1 MTSAFVDEPA
11 LVLATHEY
19 VKAYMSKFDSS
30 HDYSH
35 ILRVLALSRQILA
48 ATQRT
53 SPHTVYNSTLVT
65 LLALL
70 HDVGDKKYSSSPSS
84 SSIGVGPVEEFLI
97 SAGCAPGLAATVQ
110 TLVSNISYSHER
122 ENPDRVAR
130 AIAEHPELAIVQD
143 ADRLDAIGAVGIG
156 RTFTYGASKNQGKG
170 MSGVMDH
177 FEDKLVKL
185 GGGMKTAE
193 GKRLGKER
201 GERIAMFMG
210 WWEEEVAGAS
220 ESLV

>member
-19 VKAYMSKFDSS
+19 VKEYMSKFDSS

-35 ILRVLALSRQILA
+35 ILRVLALSQQILA

-53 SPHTVYNSTLVT
+53 SPDTVYNSTLVT

-70 HDVGDKKYSSSPSS
+70 HDIGDKKYLTSPSS
-84 SSIGVGPVEEFLI
+84 SSIGLGPVEEFLI
-97 SAGCAPGLAATVQ
+97 SAGSAPDLAVTVQ
-110 TLVSNISYSHER
+110 ELVSNVSYSHER
-122 ENPDRVAR
+122 ENSDRVAR

-156 RTFTYGASKNQGKG
+156 RTFTYGASRNQGKG

-185 GGGMKTAE
+185 GEGMKTAE

-201 GERIAMFMG
+201 GERIAMFMR
-210 WWEEEVAGAS
+210 WWEEEVGGAS
-220 ESLV
+220 ESPV

>member
-1 MTSAFVDEPA
+1 MASPFVDEPA

-19 VKAYMSKFDSS
+19 VKAYMSKYDSS

-35 ILRVLALSRQILA
+35 VLRVLTLSQQILA
-48 ATQRT
+48 ATQHS
-53 SPHTVYNSTLVT
+53 SPHAVYNGTLVT

-70 HDVGDKKYSSSPSS
+70 HDVGDKKYLTSP

-110 TLVSNISYSHER
+110 ELVSNVSYSHER
-122 ENPDRVAR
+122 QNPDRVAR
-130 AIAEHPELAIVQD
+130 AIAQHPELAIVQD

-156 RTFTYGASKNQGKG
+156 RAFTFGASKRPGQG
-170 MSGVMDH
+170 MSTVLDH

-185 GGGMKTAE
+185 ASEMKTVE
-193 GKRLGKER
+193 GKRLGRER
-201 GERIAMFMG
+201 GERIAVFMG
-210 WWEEEVAGAS
+210 WWEEEVGGTN
-220 ESLV
+220 ESPV

>member
-1 MTSAFVDEPA
+1 MTSTFVDEPT
-11 LVLATHEY
+11 LVLVTHEY
-19 VKAYMSKFDSS
+19 VKEYMSKFDSS

-35 ILRVLALSRQILA
+35 ILRVLALSQQILA
-48 ATQRT
+48 ATQRN

-70 HDVGDKKYSSSPSS
+70 HDIGDKKYLTSPSS
-84 SSIGVGPVEEFLI
+84 SIGLGPVEEFLI
-97 SAGCAPGLAATVQ
+97 SAGCAPDLAATVQ
-110 TLVSNISYSHER
+110 ELVSNVSYSHER

-130 AIAEHPELAIVQD
+130 AIAKHPELAIVQD

-156 RTFTYGASKNQGKG
+156 RTFTYGASRNQGKG

-185 GGGMKTAE
+185 GEGMKTAE

-201 GERIAMFMG
+201 GERIVMFMQ
-210 WWEEEVAGAS
+210 WWEEEVGGAS
-220 ESLV
+220 GFPV